1 MAEGSSP
8 GKIYAKPYFDSFKAR
23 PWCVKKVTIS
33 PWLRNRLSR
42 KLQSCVILCPEI
54 LFWISKHGLEIEY
67 LSKWL
72 LSSDGEESTCNGG
85 DPSFIPGLGRNPGF
99 DSFRR
104 SDRLPTSVF
113 LGFHCGPFGK
123 NPSAMQETW
132 VHSLGWEDSPGEGKG
147 YPLQY
152 SGLENSMD
160 CIVHGVAKSPTWLS
174 YFHFH
179 GDSDPQGESQ
189 IEYSTL
195 TYRILNS
202 QISNHL

>member
-1 MAEGSSP
+1 M
-8 GKIYAKPYFDSFKAR
+8 F
-23 PWCVKKVTIS
+23 TIR

-42 KLQSCVILCPEI
+42 KSQSCVILCPEI
-54 LFWISKHGLEIEY
+54 PFWISKHGLEIEY

-72 LSSDGEESTCNGG
+72 LSSDGEESTCNAG
-85 DPSFIPGLGRNPGF
+85 DPGLIPGSGRNPGF
-99 DSFRR
+99 DSFGR
-104 SDRLPTSVF
+104 SDRLPTSVWASTVAQ
-113 LGFHCGPFGK
+113 LVRIHLT
-123 NPSAMQETW
+123 MQMETW
-132 VHSLGWEDSPGEGKG
+132 VHSLVWEDSPGEGKG

-160 CIVHGVAKSPTWLS
+160 CIVHGVAKSPTWPS